1 MSLRIGI
8 CGLGT
13 VGAAVLGLLKDKS
26 GLLRQRSWTEME
38 VVAVSARN
46 RNLERPVSLHGI
58 PWFDDPIE
66 MAAHSDIDV
75 IVELIGGSDGIA
87 LDICKTALGSHK
99 HIVTANKALIAHH
112 GLDLAEKAEA
122 VGSTIG
128 FEAAV
133 AGGIPVIKVLREGL
147 AANGVDSIYGIL
159 NGTSNYILSEMRD
172 NGSDFGTVLK
182 EAQDKGYAEADPQF
196 DIDGTDAAHKLTILA
211 ALAFGCRPS
220 FDDVTIAGIS
230 DISELDIS
238 FSDELG
244 YRIKLLAIA
253 RRGPDGYQQSV
264 EPCMVP
270 KVSPIANVEGV
281 FNAVSLHGDRS
292 GPIFLEGRGAG
303 AAPTASAVVADLVD
317 LARGISLPIF
327 GVPTK
332 SLAPNTASVVGTIT
346 GRYYVRLMVLD
357 RPGVFAEIAAALRD
371 EDVSMEAILQRT
383 RAPGDL
389 VPVVMTT
396 HEVEQRKIARV
407 LEKFSSLETVIE
419 EPRVIKIEP
428 LGG

>member
-112 GLDLAEKAEA
+112 GLDLAEK
-122 VGSTIG
+122 
-128 FEAAV
+128 AV

>member
-1 MSLRIGI
+1 VSLRIGI

-26 GLLRQRSWTEME
+26 GLLRQRSGTEME

-75 IVELIGGSDGIA
+75 IVELIGGSEGIA

-122 VGSTIG
+122 VGSAIG

-396 HEVEQRKIARV
+396 HEVEQRKIGTV

>member
-1 MSLRIGI
+1 M
-8 CGLGT
+8 GT

>member
-13 VGAAVLGLLKDKS
+13 VGAAVLGLLKDRS
-26 GLLRQRSWTEME
+26 GLLQQRSGTEME

-58 PWFDDPIE
+58 PWFDDPID
-66 MAAHSDIDV
+66 MAAHPDIDV

-87 LDICKTALGSHK
+87 LDICKTALASHK

-253 RRGPDGYQQSV
+253 RRGLDGYQQSV

-396 HEVEQRKIARV
+396 HEVEQRKIGRV

>member
-26 GLLRQRSWTEME
+26 GLLRQRSGTEME

>member
-1 MSLRIGI
+1 VSLRIGI

-396 HEVEQRKIARV
+396 HEVEQRKIGTV

>member
-1 MSLRIGI
+1 VSLRIGI

>member
-1 MSLRIGI
+1 M
-8 CGLGT
+8 GT
-13 VGAAVLGLLKDKS
+13 VGAAVLGLLKDRS
-26 GLLRQRSWTEME
+26 GLLQQRSGTEME

-58 PWFDDPIE
+58 PWFDDPID
-66 MAAHSDIDV
+66 MAAHPDIDV

-87 LDICKTALGSHK
+87 LDICKTALASHK

-253 RRGPDGYQQSV
+253 RRGLDGYQQSV

-396 HEVEQRKIARV
+396 HEVEQRKIGRV